1 MSIPEPAADGQVFVL
16 QPFGSTPA
24 TQGLQVEGRLEREGD
39 EVRVWYQLS
48 GDLES
53 VVVPSPVTGTPT
65 RRDGLWEHTCFELF
79 LAVEGAEPY
88 WEMNLAPNGDWNLY
102 RLAGYRRGLQPV
114 PDRDAL
120 PFGVRVGPMALELM
134 VTLRLPQEL
143 TELCHEHPMRL
154 GVTAVIERRSGEL
167 SYWALAHGQA
177 EADFH
182 QRKDFQLRL
191 EP

>member
-1 MSIPEPAADGQVFVL
+1 MSIRQTATEGLVFVL
-16 QPFGSTPA
+16 QPFGSTPE
-24 TQGLQVEGRLEREGD
+24 TQGLQVEGRLERDGNEL
-39 EVRVWYQLS
+39 RVCYQLS
-48 GDLES
+48 GDLKS

-102 RLAGYRRGLQPV
+102 RLANYREGLQPV
-114 PDRDAL
+114 LDRDAL

-134 VTLRLPQEL
+134 VTLQLPLEL
-143 TELCHEHPMRL
+143 TELCREHPMQL
-154 GVTAVIERRSGEL
+154 GVTAVIERSSGEL
-167 SYWALAHGQA
+167 TYWALAHGQA

-182 QRKDFQLRL
+182 QRKDFLLRL

>member
-1 MSIPEPAADGQVFVL
+1 MSIPEPAADGLVFVL
-16 QPFGSTPA
+16 QPFGSTPT
-24 TQGLQVEGRLEREGD
+24 TQGLQVEGRLERMGD
-39 EVRVWYQLS
+39 ELRVWYQLS

-53 VVVPSPVTGTPT
+53 VVMPSLVTGTPT

-79 LAVEGAEPY
+79 LAAEGAEAY

-102 RLAGYRRGLQPV
+102 RLAGYRLGLQPV
-114 PDRDAL
+114 QDRDAL
-120 PFGVRVGPMALELM
+120 PFGVRVGPMALELT

-143 TELCHEHPMRL
+143 IELSHKHPLRL

-182 QRKDFQLRL
+182 QRNDFLLRL